1 MAKVAPARLGRN
13 VETSLEGCGAFLR
26 IMPKFM
32 EQEKPAAKR
41 YTVAEFMALEK
52 RGNVRHKF
60 FEGEVF
66 VMAGASTRYNLLV
79 GNCFLALRTGLRG
92 KDCRVFTE
100 SV

>member
-1 MAKVAPARLGRN
+1 
-13 VETSLEGCGAFLR
+13 
-26 IMPKFM
+26 MPKFM

-41 YTVAEFMALEK
+41 YTVEEFMALEK

-79 GNCFLALRTGLRG
+79 GNCFLALRTGLLG